1 MANRIRKGDDVIVLA
16 GKDKGKRGKVQ
27 RVLDDGLA
35 LSVSKVSLPGD
46 GTPVSGGDTI
56 TYALIL
62 EVSNGPTTADV
73 VLTDAQLADVAARR
87 SELEAALA
95 RSAEDNKVL
104 ISGLSRA
111 WMGQA
116 LALAEEQIEARLA
129 ALVAAEEDLAATIS
143 VADSAAEEDIA
154 RLTAVYENMK
164 PKDAAALFEEMA
176 PEFAAGFLGR
186 MRPDAAGAVMAG
198 LDPKTAYT
206 ISVLLAGRNADVP
219 KN

>member
-1 MANRIRKGDDVIVLA
+1 MIRPKKPAAGDAGDKTGGRTGRVPRPRARGTLLIIATLLA
-16 GKDKGKRGKVQ
+16 GSGLMRLGEGAGHAFARAAEPEEMAQGIGAAAQVCEPEPGALAMLEAIQKREA
-27 RVLDDGLA
+27 RLA
-35 LSVSKVSLPGD
+35 EREA
-46 GTPVSGGDTI
+46 T
-56 TYALIL
+56 
-62 EVSNGPTTADV
+62 
-73 VLTDAQLADVAARR
+73 LADR
-87 SELEAALA
+87 
-95 RSAEDNKVL
+95 
-104 ISGLSRA
+104 
-111 WMGQA
+111 MQA